1 MRALLDSY
9 LNILTRYPKTILLIV
24 LAVMLALAAG
34 LPHFK
39 LDASADSLTLETD
52 TDLDYYRQVSKNFDS
67 GDFIVVTF
75 KPKEPLF
82 STQSLKILGDLQA
95 DLAKIEG
102 VSSINSI
109 LNVPLLYSP
118 KRSLAETIGEVRTLE
133 RGNVDISLAK
143 NEFLTSPIYNQLIL
157 NSEGTITALQLNLA
171 LDKQYIDLV
180 RARDEL
186 QAQSNNPDFTAQ
198 DQVTLDKMRAAFL
211 TYRTLSEE
219 RSRERIAKIRE
230 VTQQY
235 QPKAQIFIGGVSMI
249 TADMVSFIRAE
260 LMVFGL
266 AVLAFMVVTL
276 IAIFRSLRFVILPLS
291 VCTISV
297 VMMLGY
303 ISWLDW
309 RLTVIS
315 SNFVALLLILAL
327 ANTIHLIVRYRE
339 YNISHPH
346 WTHEARI
353 QQTLRFMAKP
363 CLYTA
368 LTTVVAFA
376 SLVVSGIR
384 PVIDFGW
391 MMTMG
396 LVVALVLAFM
406 IIPAG
411 LMLFGDPLKR
421 QSQKK
426 AQKHTNKNPQDKTL
440 NEALATTRHTQTES
454 ANKTAFTQHFSRF
467 VETRGSA
474 VVVGTVVVFV
484 LSLWG
489 ITRLDVENKF
499 IDYFKD
505 DTEIHQGLSVIDN
518 ELGGTTTLEIIIS
531 GEEMRVDVV
540 QPTEPQEPDPFDIAD
555 PFDEAGLEADPFSEG
570 DSAPPSVWMTRAGLQ
585 KIEKLH
591 QYLDAQPE
599 TGVVRSLA
607 TLYRVG
613 QDLNGSLS
621 DFELALMQKTL
632 PQDVKNVLLLPYLDV
647 ANDTARITIR
657 VKDLYPNLKRQAL
670 VDRFKAHIEQADYIN
685 SDNVRFTGLLVL
697 YNNML
702 QSLFSS
708 QIVTLAAVFLAI
720 FIMFVILFRSVTLAV
735 VAIIPNAIAAGSVLG
750 LMGLA
755 GLPLD
760 MMTITVASI
769 TVGIGVDDTIHYI
782 HRFQEEFK
790 EDRHYVRAMHR
801 AHGSIGR
808 AMYYTSV
815 IIVFGFSIMMLS
827 QFIPTIYFGL
837 LTAFAMFSAL
847 MGALILLPKLILF
860 TQPFG
865 EESANSMSENS

>member
-249 TADMVSFIRAE
+249 TADMVSFIRAD
-260 LMVFGL
+260 LMVFG
-266 AVLAFMVVTL
+266 F
-276 IAIFRSLRFVILPLS
+276 
-291 VCTISV
+291 
-297 VMMLGY
+297 
-303 ISWLDW
+303 
-309 RLTVIS
+309 
-315 SNFVALLLILAL
+315 
-327 ANTIHLIVRYRE
+327 E

>member
-9 LNILTRYPKTILLIV
+9 LYFLTRYPKTVLFMIV
-24 LAVMLALAAG
+24 TVMLILAAG
-34 LPHFK
+34 LPNFK

-75 KPKEPLF
+75 KPNDPLF
-82 STQSLKILGDLQA
+82 STQSLKTLGNLQA
-95 DLAKIEG
+95 DLAKIDG

-133 RGNVDISLAK
+133 KGNVDISLAK

-157 NSEGTITALQLNLA
+157 NSTGTITALQLNLA

-186 QAQSNNPDFTAQ
+186 QAKKNDSDFTAQ

-219 RSRERIAKIRE
+219 RSRERIVKIRE
-230 VTQQY
+230 VTQKY

-249 TADMVSFIRAE
+249 TADMVSFIRAD

-291 VCTISV
+291 VCMVSV

-327 ANTIHLIVRYRE
+327 ANTIHLVVRYRE
-339 YNISHPH
+339 YNMSHPD
-346 WTHEARI
+346 WTHEKRI
-353 QQTLRFMAKP
+353 QETLRFMAKP

-391 MMTMG
+391 MMTIG

-411 LMLFGDPLKR
+411 LMLFGDPLKK
-421 QSQKK
+421 QAQQKDTK
-426 AQKHTNKNPQDKTL
+426 DKTL
-440 NEALATTRHTQTES
+440 NEALLSVNGTQVKQT
-454 ANKTAFTQHFSRF
+454 NNTAFTQHFSRL
-467 VETRGSA
+467 VETRG
-474 VVVGTVVVFV
+474 GTVVVGAAVV
-484 LSLWG
+484 LCLSIWG

-531 GEEMRVDVV
+531 SDEMRVVV
-540 QPTEPQEPDPFDIAD
+540 VEPSSPEEPDPFDVVD
-555 PFDEAGLEADPFSEG
+555 PFGEASLESDPFSEG
-570 DSAPPSVWMTRAGLQ
+570 DSSPPSVWMTRAGLQ

-591 QYLDAQPE
+591 NYLDAQPE

-607 TLYRVG
+607 TLYWVG
-613 QDLNGSLS
+613 KDLNDSLS

-735 VAIIPNAIAAGSVLG
+735 VAIIPNALAAGSVLG

-782 HRFQEEFK
+782 HRFKEEFK
-790 EDRHYVRAMHR
+790 EKRNYISAMHH

-865 EESANSMSENS
+865 EEDTDSAIS